1 MGRIRKWSGLQKWVE
16 LASFFFFFFLMRMGL
31 DKANGLP
38 HEIGSMEANKIVT
51 T

>member
-16 LASFFFFFFLMRMGL
+16 LAFFFFLMRMGL

>member
-1 MGRIRKWSGLQKWVE
+1 MVWVTKVGR
-16 LASFFFFFFLMRMGL
+16 ASFFFFLMRMGL
-31 DKANGLP
+31 DKVNGLP